1 MDGEGDEE
9 KHEEVCQSHAEEKNV
24 QAVFTNAL
32 VFGEERKGQQV
43 GAETDAHYDAT
54 SASKDQSITVS
65 GSLWDK
71 TRQDMEKK
79 VCFELHLNP

>member
-24 QAVFTNAL
+24 QAVFMKAL

-54 SASKDQSITVS
+54 SASKDHSVTVS
-65 GSLWDK
+65 GSL
-71 TRQDMEKK
+71 
-79 VCFELHLNP
+79 